1 MIPTRD
7 RKRSKVFYAGKLGL
21 KLVSEDPFAMEFDA
35 HGTQLRITT
44 VPELTPHKFSV
55 MSWYVKDVRAVLKE
69 LAAARVKFEMFDVTN
84 MKDAD
89 AGHMGS
95 VELIVSG
102 DKLTE
107 KWGFMEKDK
116 PVKIETFEFH
126 RKAKE

>member
-44 VPELTPHKFSV
+44 VPELTPNKFSV

-69 LAAARVKFEMFDVTN
+69 LAAARVKFEMFDGLPQDRLGIWKAPDGTQVAWF
-84 MKDAD
+84 KDPDGNLLGIAQR
-89 AGHMGS
+89 AG
-95 VELIVSG
+95 
-102 DKLTE
+102 
-107 KWGFMEKDK
+107 
-116 PVKIETFEFH
+116 
-126 RKAKE
+126 